1 MILYSC
7 KVTTQEI
14 VKAQEEHDK
23 YKLMNITHDFLIS
36 LGKFCFD

>member
-14 VKAQEEHDK
+14 VKAQEERDK
-23 YKLMNITHDFLIS
+23 HKLKNTTHDLLI
-36 LGKFCFD
+36 L